1 MALLFRCELRDPS
14 GGCVADIAW
23 NPDQGLH
30 IITASGDDKN
40 PVLKLWDL
48 RSSTSLPLA
57 TLQGGHTEGVLSV
70 SWCPTDT
77 SLILSCGKDN
87 KTILWD
93 LYHLQPVYELPFK
106 DASSQGGSFAHD
118 QDANVFG
125 GFASSASH
133 RRYHVSWSP
142 CLPAVTSASSFDR
155 KVQFFSMTGARS
167 KLGRA
172 PKWLRRPVG
181 ATFGFGGKLVTINNI
196 QTSVGQ
202 NPKKPNAG
210 GKLKVFQISEN
221 PELTASSELFNE
233 AVTKGQL
240 KQYCESKCAQH
251 GGSPTGEVWNL
262 MKVICFGSNARE
274 ELLTYLG
281 FDSVSINAHAQTY
294 LATHQLS
301 SLSQQDSNAH
311 NVFGGALETDA
322 KTALDLA
329 SLSSMESSRLADLY
343 DTMKSAEKAEPTIRE
358 AIIVGN
364 FEMAVDCCLKAGLL
378 AEALLL
384 AQCGGQELRIKTQA
398 AFFERQRHIHPFLNV
413 LHAVIKNQLLEFVM
427 SSDLKRWRE
436 TLALLS
442 TYGKSEEFTSLC
454 EALANRLENEVQD
467 KRSASLC
474 YMCATNVQRTVQFWT
489 EELQTANAVTGQL
502 DTLALQEYV
511 EKVMVF
517 TQANP
522 TDNLGSECGQF
533 FARYGELLASQGRL
547 SNAAIYLKGESQ
559 PVKILLDRLYHAGN
573 KPPGSRPPVFP
584 FNKVNIEMASSGH
597 AENNV
602 SAVPLAATT
611 VKDVRGAPNPRAVV
625 NARVDPKPV
634 ASSATNSANVPTPLT
649 PTASAP
655 SLPPGWLQLVDPAS
669 NLPYYVNQATGQSQ
683 WEPPVVAQAPVAVA
697 PVPVPSTIP
706 SANQSYQSFDQQHV
720 QAQSISQQAMSQPA
734 QSQPVQSIPSVS
746 SGPGLGSPEADC
758 VIAIGQMIEAIA
770 VSNLTPAEKKQIA
783 MLRQAY
789 SHLNDKLKVGEVSI
803 DILQKLASLTD
814 HLCNRNY
821 AAASAIQTVS
831 FFYSLTDISPLLLFL
846 FIGLFIFFPN
856 RI

>member
-1 MALLFRCELRDPS
+1 MRDPS

-77 SLILSCGKDN
+77 SLLLSCGKDN

-106 DASSQGGSFAHD
+106 DAASGGGFSQE
-118 QDANVFG
+118 QDGNMFG

-133 RRYHVSWSP
+133 RRYHISWSP

-167 KLGRA
+167 RLGRA

-196 QTSVGQ
+196 QAVIGQ
-202 NPKKPNAG
+202 NSKKPNAG
-210 GKLKVFQISEN
+210 GKLKVFQVSEN
-221 PELTASSELFNE
+221 PELTSSSEVFNE

-240 KQYCESKCAQH
+240 KQYCESKCSLY
-251 GGSPTGEVWNL
+251 GDSPTGEVWNL

-281 FDSVSINAHAQTY
+281 FDSATINAHAQAY
-294 LATHQLS
+294 LSAKQLS
-301 SLSQQDSNAH
+301 SVSLHENSADD
-311 NVFGGALETDA
+311 VFGSIHHTEQ
-322 KTALDLA
+322 KPSLDLI
-329 SLSSMESSRLADLY
+329 SLPSFEKSRLTDLFE
-343 DTMKSAEKAEPTIRE
+343 TMKSAEEAEPTIRE

-413 LHAVIKNQLLEFVM
+413 LHAVIKNQLLEFVNL
-427 SSDLKRWRE
+427 SDLNRWRE

-454 EALANRLENEVQD
+454 EALANRLENEAGD

-489 EELQTANAVTGQL
+489 EELQAANAITGQL

-547 SNAAIYLKGESQ
+547 TSAAIYLKGESQ

-584 FNKVNIEMASSGH
+584 FTKVNVEIRNTDHSTSAVVATSASS
-597 AENNV
+597 V
-602 SAVPLAATT
+602 SANNL
-611 VKDVRGAPNPRAVV
+611 RGATQKTTST
-625 NARVDPKPV
+625 ARVESKPV
-634 ASSATNSANVPTPLT
+634 VSGAALPQPATIASTPA
-649 PTASAP
+649 PPASTQSPA
-655 SLPPGWLQLVDPAS
+655 LPPGWLQLFDPAS

-683 WEPPVVAQAPVAVA
+683 WEPPAVSQVPHIGAPMAIPTVSTSVSHVHQAVHQPVDA
-697 PVPVPSTIP
+697 
-706 SANQSYQSFDQQHV
+706 QQH
-720 QAQSISQQAMSQPA
+720 QQFQTNHQPQQPAISQPA
-734 QSQPVQSIPSVS
+734 VSQPTQSAVQITQAATVG
-746 SGPGLGSPEADC
+746 SGPLLGSPEADC

-770 VSNLTPAEKKQIA
+770 VSNLTPAEKKQIT

-803 DILQKLASLTD
+803 DILQKLAALTD

-821 AAASAIQTVS
+821 AAASVIQTVS
-831 FFYSLTDISPLLLFL
+831 HSYLGV
-846 FIGLFIFFPN
+846 FIWIPH
-856 RI
+856 

>member
-1 MALLFRCELRDPS
+1 MNRLVGRCELRDPS

-57 TLQGGHTEGVLSV
+57 TLQGGHTEGVLSI
-70 SWCPTDT
+70 SWCPNDT
-77 SLILSCGKDN
+77 SLLLSCGKDN

-106 DASSQGGSFAHD
+106 SAFSKNDSSVQEQDAS
-118 QDANVFG
+118 VFG

-167 KLGRA
+167 RLGRA

-181 ATFGFGGKLVTINNI
+181 ATFGFGGKLVTINNV
-196 QTSVGQ
+196 QSVVGQ
-202 NPKKPNAG
+202 NPKKPHAG
-210 GKLKVFQISEN
+210 GKLKVFQVSEN
-221 PELTASSELFNE
+221 PELIASSELFNE

-240 KQYCESKCAQH
+240 KQYCESKCSQH
-251 GGSPTGEVWNL
+251 GDSPAGEVWNL

-274 ELLTYLG
+274 ELLSYLG
-281 FDSVSINAHAQTY
+281 FDSASISGHAQSY
-294 LATHQLS
+294 LARKQLS
-301 SLSQQDSNAH
+301 TVSLKEENAQDI
-311 NVFGGALETDA
+311 FGGKPVVEHQPL
-322 KTALDLA
+322 LDLGGLPT
-329 SLSSMESSRLADLY
+329 SEMVRLTQVY
-343 DTMKSAEKAEPTIRE
+343 ETMKSAEEAEPTVRE

-413 LHAVIKNQLLEFVM
+413 LHAVIKNQLLDFVM
-427 SSDLKRWRE
+427 TSDLNRWRE

-454 EALANRLENEVQD
+454 EALANRLENEVHD

-489 EELQTANAVTGQL
+489 EELQAANSLNGQL

-522 TDNLGSECGQF
+522 TDNLGPECGQF
-533 FARYGELLASQGRL
+533 FARYGELLVSQGKL
-547 SNAAIYLKGESQ
+547 NSAVIYLKGDSH

-584 FNKVNIEMASSGH
+584 FDRVAVDVCQLAVNAPSKTILPANANVKDAPVHSSRNIATARIESKP
-597 AENNV
+597 
-602 SAVPLAATT
+602 AVPT
-611 VKDVRGAPNPRAVV
+611 VTAV
-625 NARVDPKPV
+625 
-634 ASSATNSANVPTPLT
+634 T
-649 PTASAP
+649 SAP
-655 SLPPGWLQLVDPAS
+655 TIVPQAPALPPGWLQLFDPAS

-683 WEPPVVAQAPVAVA
+683 WDAPQLTMMTSVA
-697 PVPVPSTIP
+697 PVVSV
-706 SANQSYQSFDQQHV
+706 AHQSIIEGQSQQQPQ
-720 QAQSISQQAMSQPA
+720 QAQQPLANPQAA
-734 QSQPVQSIPSVS
+734 QAQLSSSAASNGPSV
-746 SGPGLGSPEADC
+746 GSPEADC
-758 VIAIGQMIEAIA
+758 VIAIGQMVEAIA
-770 VSNLTPAEKKQIA
+770 VSNLSPAEKKQIA
-783 MLRQAY
+783 MLRQSY
-789 SHLNDKLKVGEVSI
+789 SNLNDKLKGGEVSLE
-803 DILQKLASLTD
+803 ILQKLSLLTD

-821 AAASAIQTVS
+821 ASASAIQTVS
-831 FFYSLTDISPLLLFL
+831 IFYLIILLFYTIAL
-846 FIGLFIFFPN
+846 F
-856 RI
+856 